1 LRHPAENP
9 IKANPFAAGVWLVE
23 NFELALDWANRP
35 IVSVI
40 LGILLGI
47 VILVVGRWLAKGI
60 AHYASHSMERAH
72 VDSMVIRFLQTLIY
86 AGLMVAIIIAAL
98 NAAGIHTTSLT
109 ALLASAGVAIG
120 LALKDSLANLAAGV
134 MILLFK
140 PYRVGDSVEAAGTSG
155 SVEEVSVFSTIL
167 HTADNVRVI
176 VPNSA
181 ILSDNIKNYS
191 ANDRRRVDLVAAIG
205 YGDNIGVARDILMEI
220 MTSHPLVLSEPAPTV
235 DVLELADSS
244 VNLAVRPW
252 AGVDDYWKVRSEVLE
267 QMKLRFD
274 EAGISMP
281 YPQRDVYV
289 HQAS

>member
-1 LRHPAENP
+1 M
-9 IKANPFAAGVWLVE
+9 E

-35 IVSVI
+35 FISVI
-40 LGILLGI
+40 IGILVGI
-47 VILVVGRWLAKGI
+47 LILLVGRWLARVI
-60 AHYASHSMERAH
+60 TRYAARSMERAH
-72 VDSMVIRFLQTLIY
+72 VDNMVIRFLRTLIY
-86 AGLMVAIIIAAL
+86 VGLMVAVVIAAL

-134 MILLFK
+134 MILIFK
-140 PYRVGDSVEAAGTSG
+140 PYHVDDFVEAAGISG
-155 SVEEVSVFSTIL
+155 SVEEVSIFNTIL

-181 ILSDNIKNYS
+181 VISGTIKNYS
-191 ANDRRRVDLVAAIG
+191 ANDLRRVDLVAGIG
-205 YGDNIGVARDILMEI
+205 YEDNIGVARDILMDI
-220 MTSHPLVLSEPAPTV
+220 MTSHPLVLPEPAPTV

-244 VNLAVRPW
+244 VNLAIRPW
-252 AGVDDYWKVRSEVLE
+252 TRTVDYGQVRSEMLE

-289 HQAS
+289 HQAA